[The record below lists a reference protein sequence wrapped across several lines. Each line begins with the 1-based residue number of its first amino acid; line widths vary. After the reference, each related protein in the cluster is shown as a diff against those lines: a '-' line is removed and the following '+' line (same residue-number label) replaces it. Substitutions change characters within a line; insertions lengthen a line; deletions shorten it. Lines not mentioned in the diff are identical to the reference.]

1 MEPSKDPSRMV
12 NGVNQTGKQMAPEQ
26 LQSNLAR
33 MKKRPVVDALMKILT
48 AFAQIVSPIKDNKP
62 RR

>member
-1 MEPSKDPSRMV
+1 MDGQDRAKMV
-12 NGVNQTGKQMAPEQ
+12 NGVNQSGKQAAPEQ
-26 LQSNLAR
+26 MQSNIGR